1 MRSADE
7 ALLSLQSINSLVGAS
22 VLVPKRT
29 RAGPCVQGQR
39 DPEVLTPLPHDPP
52 RGHLFAPALLQM
64 SRRFWWAE
72 AEHPSALES
81 LGRGGVPPPVSTLIS
96 LYTNWFEPRKDARLF
111 LSAVT
116 DG

>member
-1 MRSADE
+1 MPSADE

-22 VLVPKRT
+22 VLVPKRS

-39 DPEVLTPLPHDPP
+39 DPEVLTPPPPPP

-64 SRRFWWAE
+64 SRRFWRAE

-81 LGRGGVPPPVSTLIS
+81 LGRGVPPPVSTLIS